1 MADFA
6 FVRVERRGGCA
17 WVTLDRPPLNLIVPE
32 MIRGIKAAFE
42 ELRED
47 PRVRAAV
54 LTGSGRA
61 MTAGMQLQFLRD
73 LTAREAKAFIATLH
87 DAIHTVHEAPFPTVC
102 MMNGHCLG
110 GGFELAM
117 ACDMRTAATEAL
129 MGLPEIRVGVPSVIE
144 AALLPPLI
152 GPARAAECLLTGES
166 ISARQALE
174 WGLINRVAPSAE
186 LGQATAELIDRV
198 LDCAP
203 AAVRLQKE
211 LIIRWRNT
219 NLRSAVEFG
228 IDAFAQAYATEGDR
242 GAAGG
247 DAGLPRQAQAP
258 LPLMTAMCPDG
269 ALNRAPRR
277 VDDEAFSCCVMTG
290 FARNM

>member
-1 MADFA
+1 MADFE

-152 GPARAAECLLTGES
+152 GPARAAECLLTGDS

-198 LDCAP
+198 LACAP

-228 IDAFAQAYATEGDR
+228 IDAFAQAYATEE
-242 GAAGG
+242 
-247 DAGLPRQAQAP
+247 PREAMQAF
-258 LPLMTAMCPDG
+258 LDKRT
-269 ALNRAPRR
+269 PRFR
-277 VDDEAFSCCVMTG
+277 S
-290 FARNM
+290 